1 MSTALPPADHSRS
14 GGYVGN
20 RDPFVEGGDDAR
32 ARLAGAKARRPDNRG
47 PDAHLGA
54 AVRLLVTHHIGA
66 LAVVDATGTLVGIVD
81 ERDMVRYDARRF
93 YSFERLRVRDVM
105 HSALTCDEEDTIEEA
120 MLRMTLERQRH
131 LLVTSGGAV
140 RGVISLGDLVK
151 ARPSRSRPRQA
162 CCRDY
167 VAAHRASR

>member
-1 MSTALPPADHSRS
+1 MHVHDLLERKPVNLIT
-14 GGYVGN
+14 V
-20 RDPFVEGGDDAR
+20 
-32 ARLAGAKARRPDNRG
+32 G

-54 AVRLLVTHHIGA
+54 AVRLLVTHYIGA
-66 LAVVDATGTLVGIVD
+66 LPVVDASGALVGMLD
-81 ERDMVRYDARRF
+81 ERDIVRATHERL

-105 HSALTCDEEDTIEEA
+105 HSAPTCDEEDTIEEA

-131 LLVTSGGAV
+131 LLVTAGGTV

-151 ARPSRSRPRQA
+151 ARLQQVETEA
-162 CCRDY
+162 GVLRDY